1 MQVLG
6 KKKGSNTLLK
16 ILFLVP
22 WMLMAFHRIIN
33 ANEEPLF
40 IRL

>member
-1 MQVLG
+1 MKVLG
-6 KKKGSNTLLK
+6 KKKGSNTLL
-16 ILFLVP
+16 LVP
-22 WMLMAFHRIIN
+22 WMLMAFHGIIN